1 MLSKSISEVVFNLA
15 SKLTTAFLP
24 RPVKIF
30 RKASTVFIKL
40 VGIVP
45 CKEKHVHIHSHESK
59 IIRRKPKIRKP
70 LQIHR
75 LNEETEVRSNCCQW
89 FEAKSYQNFLQYH
102 KLKYLSYKTRFHSLK
117 NNKTM
122 VTIQE
127 SVELNCSV
135 NC

>member
-1 MLSKSISEVVFNLA
+1 MLSLSISEVVFNLA
-15 SKLTTAFLP
+15 SKLTAAFLP

-30 RKASTVFIKL
+30 KKASTVFIKM

-45 CKEKHVHIHSHESK
+45 PHQERK

-75 LNEETEVRSNCCQW
+75 LNAETEIRNNCNQW
-89 FEAKSYQNFLQYH
+89 FEAKSYQSFLQYH
-102 KLKYLSYKTRFHSLK
+102 KFKYLSYKTRFNSLK
-117 NNKTM
+117 NNRKM

-127 SVELNCSV
+127 GVCGV
-135 NC
+135 NY

>member
-1 MLSKSISEVVFNLA
+1 MLSLSISEVVFNLA
-15 SKLTTAFLP
+15 SKLTAAFLP

-30 RKASTVFIKL
+30 RKASTVFIKM

-45 CKEKHVHIHSHESK
+45 PHQERK

-75 LNEETEVRSNCCQW
+75 QNAENNAVRISNYNQW
-89 FEAKSYQNFLQYH
+89 FEAKSYRSFLQYH
-102 KLKYLSYKTRFHSLK
+102 KFKYLSYKTRFNSLK
-117 NNKTM
+117 NNRKM

-127 SVELNCSV
+127 GVCGV
-135 NC
+135 NY